1 MFAGLRRALGAITVR
16 ENRGVITVS
25 GVPADVIARDIEKIW
40 ATSRVNKWMFNRM
53 GRSEFSFYSF
63 FAIEVAFILRTLIEN
78 PAAHTNVRALRII
91 LDKLEEET
99 WLNSIDR
106 SANLKFA
113 WEQLKQLNLEL
124 LPSQR
129 DFLENFEDKVAQYRL
144 NGYMLAAPPGT
155 GKTISG
161 ISLALIAEADKVIV
175 IAPKRAVN
183 EVWTSTLDIRFKEP
197 QHYWH
202 SNAEVS
208 QTGLKNGAASNNF
221 AVGIR
226 NPNTPILNHDSKT
239 PDVNAKWFVF
249 HYEQLDTALAMVA
262 GAYGDWKSKRTVIL
276 LDECHNLNET
286 SSQRSAKFIELCRAS
301 NALYTLWASG
311 TPIKAIGNEA
321 IPFLRTIDNLFNEE
335 VQKRFVMIFG
345 KQASRAVDILS
356 HRIGL
361 SSFKVPKADV
371 VTIPVSELTKNVAF
385 KGAEAYTLDKIRD
398 EIKKFVDERL
408 NYYKVNYRMF
418 QAQYDDLIIKYKK
431 TIRDKEELK
440 DFELYQNYVRH
451 LNKNFDPRADKDI
464 VIYCN
469 RFEASKILPKLAG
482 QDKKVFRHTTS
493 IVKYVSLKVRGEALG
508 RILTRRRIDCFV
520 AMIPHC
526 GLPDIIDGSKKKTLI
541 FTSYVE
547 VVKALDQ
554 YLRKEGYN
562 PLLVYGDTNKML
574 APIMKEF
581 KTNPDANPMIAT
593 FDSLSTAVPVIEANT
608 CVLMNQPFR
617 DHEREQATSRVNRL
631 GQDTAVNIITTLV
644 DTGMDPNIST
654 RSNEILEWS
663 RASVAAIMGLGD
675 LDDTVY
681 STEDFVPNELLQAE
695 TKELDVF
702 FADSMTPKVSNVQY
716 SAESFYYEKL
726 K

>member
-1 MFAGLRRALGAITVR
+1 MFAGLRRALGAIAVR
-16 ENRGVITVS
+16 ESRGVITVS

-63 FAIEVAFILRTLIEN
+63 FAIEVAFILRTLVEN

-106 SANLKFA
+106 TANLKFA

-129 DFLENFEDKVAQYRL
+129 DFLETFEEKVAQYRL
-144 NGYMLAAPPGT
+144 NGYLLAAPAGT

-202 SNAEVS
+202 SNAEVA
-208 QTGLKNGAASNNF
+208 QTGLKNGAASNNY
-221 AVGIR
+221 AVGLR
-226 NPNTPILNHDSKT
+226 NSQTPILNHDSKT

-262 GAYGDWKSKRTVIL
+262 GAYGGWKSKRTVIL
-276 LDECHNLNET
+276 LDECHNLNES

-335 VQKRFVMIFG
+335 VQERFVKIFG

-431 TIRDKEELK
+431 TIRDREELK

-464 VIYCN
+464 VIFCN

-493 IVKYVSLKVRGEALG
+493 IIKYVSLKVRGEALG

-526 GLPDIIDGSKKKTLI
+526 GLPDIIDSSKKKTLI

-554 YLRKEGYN
+554 YLRKEGYS

-581 KTNPDANPMIAT
+581 KTNPDANPLIAT

-631 GQDTAVNIITTLV
+631 GQDTPVNIITTLV

-681 STEDFVPNELLQAE
+681 STEDFVPNELVQAE

-702 FADSMTPKVSNVQY
+702 FADSQTPKVSSVQY
-716 SAESFYYEKL
+716 SAESFYYGKL

>member
-1 MFAGLRRALGAITVR
+1 MFAGLRRALGAIAVR
-16 ENRGVITVS
+16 ESRGVITVS

-63 FAIEVAFILRTLIEN
+63 FAIEVAFILRTLVEN

-106 SANLKFA
+106 TANLKFA

-129 DFLENFEDKVAQYRL
+129 DFLETFEEKVAQYRL
-144 NGYMLAAPPGT
+144 NGYLLAAPAGT

-202 SNAEVS
+202 SNAAVS
-208 QTGLKNGAASNNF
+208 QTGLKNGAASNNY
-221 AVGIR
+221 AVGLR
-226 NPNTPILNHDSKT
+226 NSQTPILNHDSKT

-276 LDECHNLNET
+276 LDECHNLNES

-431 TIRDKEELK
+431 TIRDKEEQK
-440 DFELYQNYVRH
+440 DFELYQNYVKH

-464 VIYCN
+464 VIFCN

-631 GQDTAVNIITTLV
+631 GQDTPVNIITTLV

-681 STEDFVPNELLQAE
+681 STEDFVPNELVQAE

-702 FADSMTPKVSNVQY
+702 FADSQTPKVSSVQY
-716 SAESFYYEKL
+716 SAESFYYGKL